1 MFWNDEH
8 IDDNEVELPGDDP
21 GNIVPPGIRG
31 LVIARQLE
39 ELAKVVKDED
49 EKVDIGILLG
59 LSMKSFRGALQLTGT
74 ILER

>member
-39 ELAKVVKDED
+39 ELAKV
-49 EKVDIGILLG
+49 DIGILLG